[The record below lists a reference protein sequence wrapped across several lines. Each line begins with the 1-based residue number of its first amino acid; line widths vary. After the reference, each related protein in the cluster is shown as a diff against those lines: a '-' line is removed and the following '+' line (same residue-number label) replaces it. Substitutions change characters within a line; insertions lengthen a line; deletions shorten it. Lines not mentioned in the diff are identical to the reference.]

1 MKEYTLVSQ
10 RRKKKH
16 RIRRFPRRMK
26 TPPAKTDAGY
36 ALRYAKEQAKI
47 DGIKVKR
54 HNISPKLVRYVE
66 REIGVKF
73 DRKPKL
79 YSYKPVR
86 GRHFLKRKKVGDW
99 MGQVFMPIKQIDK
112 SRSRVKNAYIILPQ
126 SHLCDEKVK
135 NTVLVHELSEALQVQ
150 ENLKHKVD
158 SHLQAMDVEST
169 FAKNVGGLPRPQ
181 LYNRA
186 KQLYNNPENW
196 K

>member
-1 MKEYTLVSQ
+1 MKEYTLVFQ
-10 RRKKKH
+10 RRKKFHKIRKH
-16 RIRRFPRRMK
+16 LRRIR

-36 ALRYAKEQAKI
+36 ALRYAREQAKI

-54 HNISPKLVRYVE
+54 HNISPRLVRYVE
-66 REIGVKF
+66 KEIGVKF
-73 DRKPKL
+73 DVTPKL

-86 GRHFLKRKKVGDW
+86 GRRFLKRKKVGDW
-99 MGQVFMPIKQIDK
+99 MGQVFMPIKKVDK
-112 SRSRVKNAYIILPQ
+112 IRSKVKNAYIIVPQ

-135 NTVLVHELSEALQVQ
+135 NTVLIHELSEALQVQ
-150 ENLKHKVD
+150 ENVKHEINT
-158 SHLQAMDVEST
+158 HMQAMNIEAV
-169 FAKNVGGLPRPQ
+169 FAKKLGGLPRPQ